1 MGLNRSDTLHG
12 RDLLQGRNQNLMKI
26 LNRYSDQIYSLMR
39 LVAGFLYA
47 CHGAQKLFG
56 VLGGARELHDPLM
69 LIAGIIEFGGGVLI
83 ALGLFTTIAAF
94 VASGEMAV
102 AYFRAHAP
110 HGFWPIRN
118 PGELAGFVCFLFFYF
133 PFPGDTRWKPRRL
146 IQRKPIQPIIT
157 PGRRTPPSES

>member
-1 MGLNRSDTLHG
+1 
-12 RDLLQGRNQNLMKI
+12 MKI
-26 LNRYSDQIYSLMR
+26 LNRFSDQLFSLMR

-56 VLGGARELHDPLM
+56 VLGGARELHDPWGLA
-69 LIAGIIEFGGGVLI
+69 AGIIEFGGGVLI

-118 PGELAGFVCFLFFYF
+118 RGELAVLFCFV
-133 PFPGDTRWKPRRL
+133 
-146 IQRKPIQPIIT
+146 
-157 PGRRTPPSES
+157 

>member
-1 MGLNRSDTLHG
+1 
-12 RDLLQGRNQNLMKI
+12 MKI
-26 LNRYSDQIYSLMR
+26 LNRFSDQLFSLMR

-56 VLGGARELHDPLM
+56 VLGGARELHDPWGLA
-69 LIAGIIEFGGGVLI
+69 AGIIEFGGGVLI

-110 HGFWPIRN
+110 HGF
-118 PGELAGFVCFLFFYF
+118 
-133 PFPGDTRWKPRRL
+133 
-146 IQRKPIQPIIT
+146 
-157 PGRRTPPSES
+157 